1 MASGSEGSSYHTR
14 SLSEQ
19 EATDASFACPCPPR
33 ALNAVGQERAPGL
46 LEVLAQVADPRK
58 RRGRRFALAFTLAVA
73 VVCVL
78 AGARSFWEIG
88 DQAAGLSQ
96 DMLAALGGVP
106 CPLRRKILVP
116 SEKRIRT
123 LLQDLDGDA
132 LDAVIGGW
140 LRSLAASG
148 KPARPQDGPPEHVAI
163 DGKWLRGVGDG
174 QVKLFSALQHGD
186 GVIIA
191 QTPIPDETNE
201 TTQVKAL
208 LDHVDLT
215 GAVVTA
221 DAAHASRETA
231 EYIAGERGADY
242 LLTVKGNTPGLQRAI
257 YDKIQVECDPAA
269 PDHADTDRSHGRT
282 VRRSLW
288 AAAAGQSTGF
298 PHAAQV
304 IRIRR
309 DTPDTDGAMIAKEI
323 VHAATS
329 LDAKRATPETLAA
342 LARGQWAIEAV
353 HWIRD
358 TAYREDHST
367 GYAGD
372 GPQVMAT
379 LRNTAISLLR
389 IAGITQITRTLQA
402 FSRDRTRIL
411 DVIPL

>member
-1 MASGSEGSSYHTR
+1 MPVSHAPVSS
-14 SLSEQ
+14 
-19 EATDASFACPCPPR
+19 R
-33 ALNAVGQERAPGL
+33 ALNAAAGQERVPGL
-46 LEVLAQVADPRK
+46 LEVLAQVADPRE
-58 RRGRRFALAFTLAVA
+58 RRGRRFSLAFTLAVA

-78 AGARSFWEIG
+78 AGASSFREIG
-88 DQAAGLSQ
+88 DQAADLPQ
-96 DMLAALGGVP
+96 DMLAALGGVR
-106 CPLRRKILVP
+106 CPLRRRIAVP
-116 SEKRIRT
+116 SEKRIPT

-132 LDAVIGGW
+132 LDVIVGGW
-140 LRSLAASG
+140 LRRLAAG
-148 KPARPQDGPPEHVAI
+148 EPGGPTGHVAI

-174 QVKLFSALQHGD
+174 PVKLFSALQRDH

-191 QTPIPDETNE
+191 QTRIPDHTNE

-231 EYIAGERGADY
+231 DYIAGERGADY

-257 YDKIQVECDPAA
+257 FDKIQAECDAAA
-269 PDHADTDRSHGRT
+269 PDHCETGRSHGRT
-282 VRRSLW
+282 VRRSLR
-288 AAAAGQSTGF
+288 AAAAGGIDF
-298 PHAAQV
+298 PRAAQV

-309 DTPDTDGAMIAKEI
+309 DTLDIDGALIAKEI

-329 LDAKRATPETLAA
+329 LDAGRGTPEALAS

-358 TAYREDHST
+358 TAYREDHSA

-379 LRNTAISLLR
+379 LRNAAISLLR
-389 IAGITQITRTLQA
+389 IAGITAIARTLQA

>member
-1 MASGSEGSSYHTR
+1 MPVSHAPVSSR
-14 SLSEQ
+14 V
-19 EATDASFACPCPPR
+19 
-33 ALNAVGQERAPGL
+33 LNAAVGRERVPGL

-78 AGARSFWEIG
+78 AGARSFREIG
-88 DQAAGLSQ
+88 DQAAGLPQ
-96 DMLAALGGVP
+96 EMLADLGGVP
-106 CPLRRKILVP
+106 CPLRRRIPVP

-132 LDAVIGGW
+132 LDVIIGGW
-140 LRSLAASG
+140 LRSLAAAG
-148 KPARPQDGPPEHVAI
+148 KPARQQDGPAGHVAI

-174 QVKLFSALQHGD
+174 QVKLFSALDHG
-186 GVIIA
+186 GRVIIA
-191 QTPIPDETNE
+191 QHRIPDGTTE

-208 LDHVDLT
+208 LDPVDLT

-231 EYIAGERGADY
+231 AYIAGERGADY
-242 LLTVKGNTPGLQRAI
+242 LLTVKGNAPGLQRAI
-257 YDKIQVECDPAA
+257 FDKIQAECDAAA
-269 PDHADTDRSHGRT
+269 PDHTDTDRSHGRT

-288 AAAAGQSTGF
+288 AAAAGESIDF
-298 PHAAQV
+298 PRAAQV

-309 DTPDTDGAMIAKEI
+309 DTLDIDGAMIAKEI
-323 VHAATS
+323 VHAAAS
-329 LDAKRATPETLAA
+329 LDAKRATPEALAA
-342 LARGQWAIEAV
+342 LTRGQWAIEAV

-358 TAYREDHST
+358 TAYREDHSA

-379 LRNTAISLLR
+379 LRNMAISLLR
-389 IAGITQITRTLQA
+389 IAGITQIARTLQA

>member
-1 MASGSEGSSYHTR
+1 VPVSHAPVPS
-14 SLSEQ
+14 
-19 EATDASFACPCPPR
+19 R
-33 ALNAVGQERAPGL
+33 ALNDAVGQDRVPGL
-46 LEVLAQVADPRK
+46 LEALAQVADPRK

-78 AGARSFWEIG
+78 AGARTFREIG
-88 DQAAGLSQ
+88 DQAADLPQ

-106 CPLRRKILVP
+106 CPLRRRIPVP

-140 LRSLAASG
+140 LRSLAAAG
-148 KPARPQDGPPEHVAI
+148 KPARPQDGPAEHVAV

-174 QVKLFSALQHGD
+174 PVKLFSALHHGH

-208 LDHVDLT
+208 LDAVDLT

-231 EYIAGERGADY
+231 AYIAGERGADY

-257 YDKIQVECDPAA
+257 YDKIQSECDPAA
-269 PDHADTDRSHGRT
+269 PDHTGTDRSHGRI

-288 AAAAGQSTGF
+288 AAAGEGIDF

-304 IRIRR
+304 IRVRR
-309 DTPDTDGAMIAKEI
+309 DTLDIDGALIAREI

-329 LDAKRATPETLAA
+329 LDAGRATPEALAA
-342 LARGQWAIEAV
+342 LTRGQWAIEAV

-379 LRNTAISLLR
+379 LRNMAISLLR

>member
-1 MASGSEGSSYHTR
+1 MPVSHAPVPSR
-14 SLSEQ
+14 
-19 EATDASFACPCPPR
+19 APDDAADREP
-33 ALNAVGQERAPGL
+33 VPGL
-46 LEVLAQVADPRK
+46 LEALAQVADPRR
-58 RRGRRFALAFTLAVA
+58 RRGRRFSLVFTVAVA

-78 AGARSFWEIG
+78 AGARSFREIG
-88 DQAAGLSQ
+88 DQAADLPQ
-96 DMLAALGGVP
+96 DVLAALGGVR
-106 CPLRRKILVP
+106 CPLRRRIAVP

-132 LDAVIGGW
+132 LDGVVGGW
-140 LRSLAASG
+140 LRSLAAAG
-148 KPARPQDGPPEHVAI
+148 KPSRPQDGPPEHVAI

-174 QVKLFSALQHGD
+174 QVKLFSALQHD
-186 GVIIA
+186 HGVIIA
-191 QTPIPDETNE
+191 QTRIPDETNE

-231 EYIAGERGADY
+231 EYIAGQRGADY

-257 YDKIQVECDPAA
+257 FDKIQAECDAEA
-269 PDHADTDRSHGRT
+269 PDHCGTDRGHGRT

-288 AAAAGQSTGF
+288 TAAAGEGIDF

-309 DTPDTDGAMIAKEI
+309 DTLDIDGALIAKEI

-329 LDAKRATPETLAA
+329 LDADRGTPEALAA
-342 LARGQWAIEAV
+342 LTRGQWAIEAV

-379 LRNTAISLLR
+379 LRNTAVSLLH
-389 IAGITQITRTLQA
+389 IAGITQIARTLQA

-411 DVIPL
+411 SVIPL

>member
-1 MASGSEGSSYHTR
+1 MPVSHAPVSS
-14 SLSEQ
+14 
-19 EATDASFACPCPPR
+19 R
-33 ALNAVGQERAPGL
+33 ALNAAAGQERVPGL

-58 RRGRRFALAFTLAVA
+58 RRGRRFTLAFTLAVA

-78 AGARSFWEIG
+78 AGARSFREIG
-88 DQAAGLSQ
+88 DQAADLPQ
-96 DMLAALGGVP
+96 DMLAALGGVR
-106 CPLRRKILVP
+106 CPLRRKIAVP

-132 LDAVIGGW
+132 LDVIVGGW
-140 LRSLAASG
+140 LRRLAAG
-148 KPARPQDGPPEHVAI
+148 EPGAAAGHVAI

-174 QVKLFSALQHGD
+174 PVKLFSALQRD
-186 GVIIA
+186 QGVIIA
-191 QTPIPDETNE
+191 QTRIPDETNE

-208 LDHVDLT
+208 LDPVDLT

-221 DAAHASRETA
+221 DAAHAARETA
-231 EYIAGERGADY
+231 QYIAGARGADY

-257 YDKIQVECDPAA
+257 FDKIQAECDAAA
-269 PDHADTDRSHGRT
+269 PDHCDTDRGHGRT

-288 AAAAGQSTGF
+288 AAAADGIDF

-309 DTPDTDGAMIAKEI
+309 DTLDIDGAMIAKET

-329 LDAKRATPETLAA
+329 LDAVRGTPGTLAA

-358 TAYREDHST
+358 TAYREDHSA
-367 GYAGD
+367 GYAGNE
-372 GPQVMAT
+372 PQVMAT

-389 IAGITQITRTLQA
+389 IAGITAIARTLQA

>member
-1 MASGSEGSSYHTR
+1 MPVSHAPVPSR
-14 SLSEQ
+14 
-19 EATDASFACPCPPR
+19 APDDAADPE
-33 ALNAVGQERAPGL
+33 LVPGL
-46 LEVLAQVADPRK
+46 LEVLAQVADPRR
-58 RRGRRFALAFTLAVA
+58 RRGRRFSLAFTLAVA

-78 AGARSFWEIG
+78 AGARSFREIG
-88 DQAAGLSQ
+88 DQAADLPQ
-96 DMLAALGGVP
+96 DMLAELGGIR
-106 CPLRRKILVP
+106 CPLRRKIAVP

-123 LLQDLDGDA
+123 LLQELDGDA
-132 LDAVIGGW
+132 LDGVIGGW
-140 LRSLAASG
+140 LRSLAAAG
-148 KPARPQDGPPEHVAI
+148 RPARPQDGPPEHVAI

-191 QTPIPDETNE
+191 QTRIPDETNE
-201 TTQVKAL
+201 TTQVKTL
-208 LDHVDLT
+208 LDCVDLT

-231 EYIAGERGADY
+231 AYIAGQRGADY

-257 YDKIQVECDPAA
+257 FDKIQAECDAAA
-269 PDHADTDRSHGRT
+269 PDHTDTDRGHGRI

-288 AAAAGQSTGF
+288 AAAADGIGF

-309 DTPDTDGAMIAKEI
+309 DTLDIDGTAVAKEV

-329 LDAKRATPETLAA
+329 LDAGRATPEALAA

-389 IAGITQITRTLQA
+389 IAGITAIARTLQA

-411 DVIPL
+411 SVLPL

>member
-1 MASGSEGSSYHTR
+1 MPVSHVFVPS
-14 SLSEQ
+14 
-19 EATDASFACPCPPR
+19 R
-33 ALNAVGQERAPGL
+33 APEMTVGQDRVPGL
-46 LEVLAQVADPRK
+46 LEVLAQVTDPRR
-58 RRGRRFALAFTLAVA
+58 RRGRRFSLAFTLAVA

-78 AGARSFWEIG
+78 AGARSFREIG
-88 DQAAGLSQ
+88 DQAADLPQ

-106 CPLRRKILVP
+106 CPLRRKIAVP

-132 LDAVIGGW
+132 LDVIAGGW
-140 LRSLAASG
+140 LRSLAAARN
-148 KPARPQDGPPEHVAI
+148 PARQQDGPPEHIAI

-174 QVKLFSALQHGD
+174 PVKLFSALQHGD
-186 GVIIA
+186 GVLIA
-191 QTPIPDETNE
+191 QTRIPDDTNE

-208 LDHVDLT
+208 LDAIDLT

-231 EYIAGERGADY
+231 EHIAGQRGADY

-257 YDKIQVECDPAA
+257 FDKIQAQCDAAA
-269 PDHADTDRSHGRT
+269 PDHSATDRGHGRI

-288 AAAAGQSTGF
+288 AAAADETIDF

-309 DTPDTDGAMIAKEI
+309 DTYDIDGTAIAKEI

-329 LDAKRATPETLAA
+329 LDAKRATPEALAG

-367 GYAGD
+367 GYAGE

-379 LRNTAISLLR
+379 LRNMAISLLR
-389 IAGITQITRTLQA
+389 IAGITAIARTLQA
-402 FSRDRTRIL
+402 FGRDRTRIL

>member
-1 MASGSEGSSYHTR
+1 MPVSHAAVPS
-14 SLSEQ
+14 
-19 EATDASFACPCPPR
+19 R
-33 ALNAVGQERAPGL
+33 ALNSAGQERAPGL
-46 LEVLAQVADPRK
+46 LEALAQVADPRR

-78 AGARSFWEIG
+78 AGARSFREIG
-88 DQAAGLSQ
+88 DQAADLPQ

-106 CPLRRKILVP
+106 CPLRRKIAVP

-140 LRSLAASG
+140 MRSLAAAG

-174 QVKLFSALQHGD
+174 PVKLFSALQRDD

-191 QTPIPDETNE
+191 QTRIPDETNE

-257 YDKIQVECDPAA
+257 YDKIQAGCDAVA
-269 PDHADTDRSHGRT
+269 PDHTDVDSSHGRT

-288 AAAAGQSTGF
+288 AAAGKGIDF

-309 DTPDTDGAMIAKEI
+309 DTLDIDGAMIAKEI

-329 LDAKRATPETLAA
+329 LDATRGTPEALAA

-353 HWIRD
+353 HWVRD

>member
-1 MASGSEGSSYHTR
+1 MVGNICRRRVAISSVDIGTR
-14 SLSEQ
+14 
-19 EATDASFACPCPPR
+19 
-33 ALNAVGQERAPGL
+33 VGQ
-46 LEVLAQVADPRK
+46 
-58 RRGRRFALAFTLAVA
+58 
-73 VVCVL
+73 
-78 AGARSFWEIG
+78 
-88 DQAAGLSQ
+88 
-96 DMLAALGGVP
+96 
-106 CPLRRKILVP
+106 
-116 SEKRIRT
+116 
-123 LLQDLDGDA
+123 DGDA
-132 LDAVIGGW
+132 LDAVVGGW
-140 LRSLAASG
+140 LRSLAAAG
-148 KPARPQDGPPEHVAI
+148 KPARPQGGPPEHVAI

-191 QTPIPDETNE
+191 QTRIPDDTNE

-231 EYIAGERGADY
+231 AYIAGARGADY

-257 YDKIQVECDPAA
+257 YDKIQAECDAAA
-269 PDHADTDRSHGRT
+269 PDHTDTDRSHGRT

-288 AAAAGQSTGF
+288 AAAAGDSIDF

-309 DTPDTDGAMIAKEI
+309 DTLDIEGTMIAKEV

-329 LDAKRATPETLAA
+329 LDAERATPADLAG

-379 LRNTAISLLR
+379 LRTAISLLR
-389 IAGITQITRTLQA
+389 IDGITQIARTLQA

>member
-1 MASGSEGSSYHTR
+1 MPVSHAPVS
-14 SLSEQ
+14 
-19 EATDASFACPCPPR
+19 PR
-33 ALNAVGQERAPGL
+33 ALNAAVDRERVPGL
-46 LEVLAQVADPRK
+46 LEVLAQVTDPRQ
-58 RRGRRFALAFTLAVA
+58 RRRRRFALAVA

-78 AGARSFWEIG
+78 AGARSFREIG
-88 DQAAGLSQ
+88 DQAADLSQ
-96 DMLAALGGVP
+96 EVLAALGGVP
-106 CPLRRKILVP
+106 CPLRRRIAVP

-132 LDAVIGGW
+132 LDAVVGGW
-140 LRSLAASG
+140 LRSLAAAG
-148 KPARPQDGPPEHVAI
+148 KPSRPQVGTPEHVAV

-174 QVKLFSALQHGD
+174 PVKLFSALQHGD

-191 QTPIPDETNE
+191 QHRIPDDTTE

-208 LDHVDLT
+208 LDAVDLT

-231 EYIAGERGADY
+231 AYIAGERAADY

-257 YDKIQVECDPAA
+257 FGKIQAECDAAA
-269 PDHADTDRSHGRT
+269 PDYRDTERSHGRT

-288 AAAAGQSTGF
+288 AAAAGGIDF

-309 DTPDTDGAMIAKEI
+309 DTLDTGGAMIAKEV

-329 LDAKRATPETLAA
+329 LGADRATPADLAA

-389 IAGITQITRTLQA
+389 IAGITKITRTLQA
-402 FSRDRTRIL
+402 FSRDPSRIL

>member
-1 MASGSEGSSYHTR
+1 MPVSHVPVPSR
-14 SLSEQ
+14 
-19 EATDASFACPCPPR
+19 ATDAVA
-33 ALNAVGQERAPGL
+33 GQERVPGL

-58 RRGRRFALAFTLAVA
+58 RRGRRFALAFALAVA

-78 AGARSFWEIG
+78 AGARSFREIG
-88 DQAAGLSQ
+88 DQAADLPQ

-106 CPLRRKILVP
+106 CPLRRRIPVP

-132 LDAVIGGW
+132 LDIIIGGW
-140 LRSLAASG
+140 LRRLAAG
-148 KPARPQDGPPEHVAI
+148 EPGGLAEHVAI

-191 QTPIPDETNE
+191 QHRIPDDTTE

-208 LDHVDLT
+208 LDTLDLT

-231 EYIAGERGADY
+231 EYIAGERDADY

-257 YDKIQVECDPAA
+257 YDKIQSGYDAA
-269 PDHADTDRSHGRT
+269 SPDHRDTDRSHGRI

-288 AAAAGQSTGF
+288 AAAADETIDF

-309 DTPDTDGAMIAKEI
+309 DTLDIDGVLIAKEI
-323 VHAATS
+323 VHGATS
-329 LDAKRATPETLAA
+329 LDAIRGTPAALAA

-358 TAYREDHST
+358 TAYREDQST

-379 LRNTAISLLR
+379 LRNLAVSLLR
-389 IAGITQITRTLQA
+389 IAGITQIARTLQA

-411 DVIPL
+411 DVIQL

>member
-1 MASGSEGSSYHTR
+1 MPVSHAPVPS
-14 SLSEQ
+14 
-19 EATDASFACPCPPR
+19 R
-33 ALNAVGQERAPGL
+33 APGAVAGRDRVPGL

-78 AGARSFWEIG
+78 AGARSFREIG
-88 DQAAGLSQ
+88 DQAADLPQ
-96 DMLAALGGVP
+96 EVLAAAGGVP
-106 CPLRRKILVP
+106 CPLRRRIPVP

-123 LLQDLDGDA
+123 LLQALDGEA
-132 LDAVIGGW
+132 LD
-140 LRSLAASG
+140 
-148 KPARPQDGPPEHVAI
+148 EHIAI

-174 QVKLFSALQHGD
+174 QVKLFAALLHREGA
-186 GVIIA
+186 VIA
-191 QTPIPDETNE
+191 QHRIPDETTE

-208 LDHVDLT
+208 LSPADLT

-221 DAAHASRETA
+221 DAVHVSRETA

-242 LLTVKGNTPGLQRAI
+242 LLSVKGNQAALQRLI
-257 YDKIQVECDPAA
+257 FDKVQSECDAAA
-269 PDHADTDRSHGRT
+269 PDHCDTDRSHGRA
-282 VRRSLW
+282 VRRSIW
-288 AAAAGQSTGF
+288 VTSADGAGF

-309 DTPDTDGAMIAKEI
+309 DTYGADGTAIAKEV
-323 VHAATS
+323 VHGITS
-329 LDAKRATPETLAA
+329 LDTERGTPGA
-342 LARGQWAIEAV
+342 LAGLARAHWGIESV

-358 TAYREDHST
+358 TAYAEDLNS

-379 LRNTAISLLR
+379 LRNIAISLLH
-389 IAGITQITRTLQA
+389 IAGITKIARTLQA

>member
-1 MASGSEGSSYHTR
+1 MPVSHAPVPSR
-14 SLSEQ
+14 VP
-19 EATDASFACPCPPR
+19 DAA
-33 ALNAVGQERAPGL
+33 AGQERAPGL
-46 LEVLAQVADPRK
+46 LEALAQVADPRK
-58 RRGRRFALAFTLAVA
+58 RRGRRFALTFTLAVA
-73 VVCVL
+73 LVCVL
-78 AGARSFWEIG
+78 AGARSFREIG
-88 DQAAGLSQ
+88 DQAADLPQ

-106 CPLRRKILVP
+106 CPLRRKIAVP

-132 LDAVIGGW
+132 LDVIIGGW
-140 LRSLAASG
+140 LRSIAAARN
-148 KPARPQDGPPEHVAI
+148 PAPPQDGPPEHVAI
-163 DGKWLRGVGDG
+163 DGKWLRGAGAG
-174 QVKLFSALQHGD
+174 PVKLFSALQYGD

-191 QTPIPDETNE
+191 QTRIPDDTTE
-201 TTQVKAL
+201 TTQVRAL
-208 LDHVDLT
+208 LDTVDLT

-231 EYIAGERGADY
+231 AYIAGERGADY

-257 YDKIQVECDPAA
+257 FDKIQAECDSAA

-288 AAAAGQSTGF
+288 AAAAGESTGF

-309 DTPDTDGAMIAKEI
+309 DTLDIDGAMIAKEI
-323 VHAATS
+323 IHAATS
-329 LDAKRATPETLAA
+329 LDAKRATPQA
-342 LARGQWAIEAV
+342 LAVLIRGQWAIEAV

-389 IAGITQITRTLQA
+389 IAGITQIARTLQA
-402 FSRDRTRIL
+402 FNRDRTRIL
-411 DVIPL
+411 SVIPL

>member
-1 MASGSEGSSYHTR
+1 MPVSHAPVPS
-14 SLSEQ
+14 
-19 EATDASFACPCPPR
+19 R
-33 ALNAVGQERAPGL
+33 ALITAGQERAPGL
-46 LEVLAQVADPRK
+46 LEALAQIADPRR
-58 RRGRRFALAFTLAVA
+58 RRGRRFTLTFTLAVA
-73 VVCVL
+73 LMCVL
-78 AGARSFWEIG
+78 AGARSFREIG
-88 DQAAGLSQ
+88 DQAADLPQ
-96 DMLAALGGVP
+96 DMLAALGGIP
-106 CPLRRKILVP
+106 CPLRRKIPVP

-132 LDAVIGGW
+132 LDTVIGGW
-140 LRSLAASG
+140 LRSLAAAG

-191 QTPIPDETNE
+191 QTRIPDDTNE

-208 LDHVDLT
+208 LDTIDLT

-221 DAAHASRETA
+221 DAAHASRDTA
-231 EYIAGERGADY
+231 AYIAGQRGADY

-257 YDKIQVECDPAA
+257 YDKIQAGCDAAA
-269 PDHADTDRSHGRT
+269 PDHSHTDRSHGRV

-288 AAAAGQSTGF
+288 AITADGIDF

-309 DTPDTDGAMIAKEI
+309 DTLDIDGTMIAKEI

-329 LDAKRATPETLAA
+329 LDAERATPADLAG

-358 TAYREDHST
+358 TAYREDHSS

-379 LRNTAISLLR
+379 LRNAAISLLR
-389 IAGITQITRTLQA
+389 IAGITQIARTLQV

>member
-1 MASGSEGSSYHTR
+1 
-14 SLSEQ
+14 
-19 EATDASFACPCPPR
+19 
-33 ALNAVGQERAPGL
+33 
-46 LEVLAQVADPRK
+46 
-58 RRGRRFALAFTLAVA
+58 
-73 VVCVL
+73 
-78 AGARSFWEIG
+78 
-88 DQAAGLSQ
+88 
-96 DMLAALGGVP
+96 MLAALGGVP
-106 CPLRRKILVP
+106 CPLRRRIPVP

-132 LDAVIGGW
+132 LDVIVGGW
-140 LRSLAASG
+140 LRRLAAG
-148 KPARPQDGPPEHVAI
+148 EPGGPAGHVAI

-174 QVKLFSALQHGD
+174 PVKLFSALQHD
-186 GVIIA
+186 QGVIIA
-191 QTPIPDETNE
+191 QTRIPDETNE

-208 LDHVDLT
+208 LDTIDLT

-221 DAAHASRETA
+221 DAAHAARDTA
-231 EYIAGERGADY
+231 QYIAGARGADY

-257 YDKIQVECDPAA
+257 FDKIQAECDAAA
-269 PDHADTDRSHGRT
+269 PDHCDTDRAHGRA

-288 AAAAGQSTGF
+288 ATTADGIDF

-309 DTPDTDGAMIAKEI
+309 DTLDIDGAMIAKET

-329 LDAKRATPETLAA
+329 LDAVRGTPEALAG

-367 GYAGD
+367 GYGGD

-379 LRNTAISLLR
+379 LRNMAISLLR
-389 IAGITQITRTLQA
+389 LAGITAIARTLQA